1 MAKEIRNFDAA
12 PNTGEVDLTKVQV
25 ENVAE
30 PIQGSPESQ
39 SPDDTAASDEETTT
53 AVSDEQV
60 PANAKATDAGD
71 AAVPTA
77 IESDEATTDTTES
90 NDAVQG
96 GENTSAGQ
104 DPQAQA
110 TGAGPEESKS
120 GKKSAGKKTA
130 SVLKKT
136 KPAPDYSLN
145 YSDEKKKELER
156 VTRVGDAEIKR
167 VREDPRFPAIPFGDN
182 AIINLKEAALNGV
195 RFKTPKVNRKHG
207 KDESATGESLM
218 KHGAQHPFIVITE
231 KMAEAAGIKVTRF
244 SNDDPTK
251 PFNGSGY
258 TLIILDGNGRCNFIL
273 GLEGG
278 PEKWPDVYAIFP
290 TKNRA
295 GFYDIPKS
303 FEVMNTQVTVWKP
316 GDLMIKRILEEGS
329 ECHPGWKAI
338 KGLEQKGYLYQAAC
352 ELMTLGTD
360 RIKTSE
366 ITSGDA
372 KTIFRHYDSA
382 VNIHN
387 ALVAKFSEGDDKVLK
402 TKAFPGKISELW
414 QNLQAP
420 KGDAPATEYMVEF
433 INQFPQ
439 DKVKAIQ
446 DAKGHKGKDGVR
458 VTKDAVRIGILETQF
473 NEYLK
478 QHPFDTED

>member
-1 MAKEIRNFDAA
+1 MAKEIRNFAAA
-12 PNTGEVDLTKVQV
+12 PTEGEMDQTKAQV

-30 PIQGSPESQ
+30 PILGSPQSQ
-39 SPDDTAASDEETTT
+39 SPDDIAASDEEAST
-53 AVSDEQV
+53 ASSDEQV
-60 PANAKATDAGD
+60 QTSTEATDGD